1 VDFADVK
8 AIMSERGMAM
18 MGIGIASGENRAV
31 EAATRA
37 ISSPLLEDIDV
48 SGARGVLV
56 NISGSS
62 KMTMDEFDAA
72 SRIIHEKVHEDA
84 NIIIGLVIDEAL
96 DDNIKITAIA
106 TGFGDR
112 FEKEL
117 IKPEQKNVTP
127 LISKV
132 DDNRE
137 IPTFIR
143 EKQNRDG
150 HLRQRNIFF
159 EEEDQY
165 DIPTFLRKSV
175 D

>member
-1 VDFADVK
+1 
-8 AIMSERGMAM
+8 MSERGMAM

-37 ISSPLLEDIDV
+37 ISSPLLEDIDI
-48 SGARGVLV
+48 SGAKGVLV

-62 KMTMDEFDAA
+62 SMTMDEFDDA

-84 NIIIGLVIDEAL
+84 NIIIGLVIDESL
-96 DDNIKITAIA
+96 GDHIKITAIA

-112 FEKEL
+112 FDVEKVKQEM
-117 IKPEQKNVTP
+117 KNVAP
-127 LISKV
+127 LIRNEI
-132 DDNRE
+132 NRE
-137 IPTFIR
+137 IPTFMR
-143 EKQNRDG
+143 EKQQRDIRG
-150 HLRQRNIFF
+150 RQRGFF
-159 EEEDQY
+159 PEEDEEQY